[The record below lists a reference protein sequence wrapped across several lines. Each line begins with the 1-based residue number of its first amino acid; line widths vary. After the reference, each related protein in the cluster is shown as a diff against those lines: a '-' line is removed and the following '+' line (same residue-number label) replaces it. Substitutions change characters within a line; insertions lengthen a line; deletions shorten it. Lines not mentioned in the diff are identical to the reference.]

1 MKILNRFTNACIF
14 ETEKENLSD
23 ADLSDADLSGAD
35 LRGANLLGAN
45 LSGANL
51 LGANLIGAKYK
62 LLKVKRMDSIRGLYK
77 YNVII
82 LIDEL
87 DQLFIGLGC
96 KWGSEE
102 YWKTNFWNNLDE
114 FKDDGS
120 EGTERRKIALE
131 TAIKIGNTMRSK

>member
-1 MKILNRFTNACIF
+1 
-14 ETEKENLSD
+14 
-23 ADLSDADLSGAD
+23 LSDADLSGAD
-35 LRGANLLGAN
+35 LSDAD
-45 LSGANL
+45 LSD
-51 LGANLIGAKYK
+51 AKYK
-62 LLKVKRMDSIRGLYK
+62 DLKVKRLESIRGMYK

-114 FKDDGS
+114 FKDDGR